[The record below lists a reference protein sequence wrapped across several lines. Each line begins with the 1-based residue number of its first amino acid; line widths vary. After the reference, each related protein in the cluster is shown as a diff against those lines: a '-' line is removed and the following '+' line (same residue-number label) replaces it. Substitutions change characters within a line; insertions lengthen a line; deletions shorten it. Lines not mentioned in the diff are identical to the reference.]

1 MNRSVLFLDPKQMK
15 IYKTKK
21 TLFLI
26 VLYTFLI
33 VIALFIIVPF
43 YYMLVTSLKTTSE
56 INSDQFIFF
65 PRSWVWENY
74 SELFTNKNGTI
85 TRGISLLNMYK
96 NTVLVAFL
104 TTIGT
109 IITVVLSAFAFS
121 RLNFKGRELIFSI
134 LLMTMMIPG
143 EIYVIT
149 NYQTIGSLG
158 WRNTYQALVLPF
170 ATSVF
175 YTFFLRQTFKQIPN
189 ELYLAAKVDG
199 TSDFGY
205 LWKVMIPV
213 AKATIITIIILSM
226 IGTWNAFVWPS
237 LVTNQ
242 KDMYLVSNGLLEMFK
257 GKVEQSGPDS
267 ILNVQM
273 AGSTMITV
281 PLLIV
286 FIALRKYIMSGV
298 SRSGIKG

>member
-1 MNRSVLFLDPKQMK
+1 
-15 IYKTKK
+15 
-21 TLFLI
+21 
-26 VLYTFLI
+26 
-33 VIALFIIVPF
+33 
-43 YYMLVTSLKTTSE
+43 MLVTSLKTVGE
-56 INSDQFIFF
+56 IDSDQFIFF
-65 PRSWVWENY
+65 PRSWAWENY

-85 TRGISLLNMYK
+85 TKGISLWNMYK
-96 NTVLVAFL
+96 NTIFVAIV
-104 TTIGT
+104 TTSGT
-109 IITVVLSAFAFS
+109 IITVVLSAFAFA
-121 RLNFKGRELIFSI
+121 RLNFKGREVIFSV

-149 NYQTIGSLG
+149 NYQTIALFGL
-158 WRNTYQALVLPF
+158 RNTYVALILPF
-170 ATSVF
+170 VTSIF

-199 TSDFGY
+199 TTDFGY
-205 LWKVMIPV
+205 LWKVMIPI

-226 IGTWNAFVWPS
+226 IGTWNAYVWPS
-237 LVTNQ
+237 LVTND
-242 KDMYLVSNGLLEMFK
+242 KSMYLVSNGLLEMFK

-273 AGSTMITV
+273 AGSTMVTV

-286 FIALRKYIMSGV
+286 FILLRKYIMSGV